1 MKSVGEAMGIGRSFA
16 ESFQKAL
23 RSLESGLSGLDE
35 ITIASEDAE
44 QRRKIIS
51 ERIKIS
57 ASNRLLMIAQAIREG
72 ISTEQINKITS
83 YDPWFLEQIKN
94 IIDAEN
100 KIKKHGL
107 PKDFESLLELKKMG
121 FSDKRLAKLT
131 ATSENDVRKIRQ
143 DLGVVPVYKRVDSC
157 AAEFDSVTS
166 YMYSCYES

>member
-1 MKSVGEAMGIGRSFA
+1 MKSVGESMGIGRSFA

-35 ITIASEDAE
+35 IMIASEDLE
-44 QRRKIIS
+44 QRKKIIS
-51 ERIKIS
+51 EKIKI
-57 ASNRLLMIAQAIREG
+57 AAPNRLLLIAQAMREG
-72 ISTEQINKITS
+72 LSLEQINKITS

-94 IIDAEN
+94 IIDAESEV
-100 KIKKHGL
+100 KKHGL
-107 PKDFESLLELKKMG
+107 PKDSEGLLALKRMG

-131 ATSENDVRKIRQ
+131 SLTENDVRKVRH
-143 DLGVVPVYKRVDSC
+143 DAKVEPVYKRVDSC